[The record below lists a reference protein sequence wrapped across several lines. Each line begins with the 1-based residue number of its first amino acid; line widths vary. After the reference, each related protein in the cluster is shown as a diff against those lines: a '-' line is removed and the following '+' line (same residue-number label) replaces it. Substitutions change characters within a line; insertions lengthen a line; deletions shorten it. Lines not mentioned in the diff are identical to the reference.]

1 MSSILYR
8 INGFLS
14 HVVACVP
21 VGTNLGLFHLL
32 WMLLSGR
39 LLQSRGAVIPGL
51 ADFGLSAAAVRRAW
65 AALAYGRWR
74 TAQLLAAWQ
83 RVIQDDGHWHAHR
96 HGGYRPVACDLVG
109 FWRPRLQGC
118 VTKHY
123 CAQAGKALPA
133 ISVGIAARIG
143 SAGPQRLA
151 VPCLLVRT
159 DADKP
164 GEPALQRQ
172 LLHQTQALLA
182 TDELLVTDRGF
193 PLAQIHAAGITRY
206 VSRGPTNFTARRA
219 TRPAYGG
226 KGRRPTKG
234 TVVRPLPRTY
244 KKRPL
249 AATPPD
255 RRETW
260 QGGTREKPC
269 LISAQ
274 FWDNLVLPDAPPGAP
289 TFTTVVIHDPHFA
302 EPLLLNTPLPPSGA
316 QAQAVYRDRWPVEG
330 LPLWAKQM
338 LGAARQFVFTEASR
352 QRLPELALLAGSIL
366 AYTAA
371 TQPALPTGFW
381 DRTPRPTPGRLRRML
396 AQVHYEDL
404 PELPAHLRKK
414 QSPTAHLPTG
424 ICGHRRQKNVTPM
437 RYDRPFAA

>member
-1 MSSILYR
+1 MPSLISRL
-8 INGFLS
+8 NSMLS
-14 HVVACVP
+14 RVVARVP

-51 ADFGLSAAAVRRAW
+51 ADFGLPEAAVRRAW

-74 TAQLLAAWQ
+74 TARLLGAWQ
-83 RVIQDDGHWHAHR
+83 HFVHAECHWQAHR

-109 FWRPRLQGC
+109 FWRPRLHGW
-118 VTKHY
+118 VTKPY

-133 ISVGIAARIG
+133 IPLGIAARIG
-143 SAGPQRLA
+143 SVGTQRLA
-151 VPCLLVRT
+151 LPCLFVRT
-159 DADKP
+159 ETAEP
-164 GEPALQRQ
+164 GEPALQQR
-172 LLHQTQALLA
+172 LLQQTHALLA
-182 TDELLVTDRGF
+182 ADEVLVTDRGF
-193 PLAQIHAAGITRY
+193 PLAQLHAAGLTRY

-219 TRPAYGG
+219 TPPAYCG

-234 TVVRPLPRTY
+234 ALVRPLPRTY
-244 KKRPL
+244 KGRTL

-260 QGGTREKPC
+260 QGGTLEEPC
-269 LISAQ
+269 IIAAEC
-274 FWDNLVLPDAPPGAP
+274 WDNLVLPNAPAGAP
-289 TFTTVVIHDPHFA
+289 TFTTVVIHDPRFA
-302 EPLLLNTPLPPSGA
+302 EPLLLNTPLPLSGA
-316 QAQAVYRDRWPVEG
+316 HVQAVYRDRWPVEG

-338 LGAARQFVFTEASR
+338 LGAARQFVFAEASR
-352 QRLPELALLAGSIL
+352 QRLPELSLLAGSIL

-381 DRTPRPTPGRLRRML
+381 DRAPHPTPGRLRRVL
-396 AQVHYEDL
+396 ARVHFPDL
-404 PELPAHLRKK
+404 QELPQPLRKK

-424 ICGHRRQKNVTPM
+424 VRGHRRQKQATPL
-437 RYDRPFAA
+437 RYDTPLAA